1 MLYIE
6 LASIT
11 ILAGLSKMGR
21 PRKCRWVEMEP
32 GVTFF
37 KPQGIPLRGLQQTVI
52 SVDELEAMRLA
63 DYLELT
69 QEEVARR
76 MQVSRPTVT
85 RMLARAHRAV
95 ADALVHGKA
104 IRIEGGDYRLNSIKL
119 QCGACGQPW
128 EVPEGQDLPALC
140 TECLLQE
147 EREKE

>member
-1 MLYIE
+1 
-6 LASIT
+6 
-11 ILAGLSKMGR
+11 MGR

-32 GVTFF
+32 GITFF

-63 DYLELT
+63 DFLELT
-69 QEEVARR
+69 QEEVAKR

-104 IRIEGGDYRLNSIKL
+104 IRIEGGDYRLNAIQM

-128 EVPEGQDLPALC
+128 LAPEGKDLPALC
-140 TECLLQE
+140 TECLRQE
-147 EREKE
+147 GEGEKE